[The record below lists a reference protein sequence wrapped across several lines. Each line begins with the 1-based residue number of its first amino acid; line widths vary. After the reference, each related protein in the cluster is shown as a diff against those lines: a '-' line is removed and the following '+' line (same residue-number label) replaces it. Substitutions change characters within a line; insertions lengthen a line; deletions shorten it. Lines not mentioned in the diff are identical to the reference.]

1 MRSNIKFLKFCS
13 RFFVLLIAFSSIVDA
28 LPLDLK
34 KSNYGV
40 FIGINGDE
48 EDKLQ
53 AYDVVVIEPA
63 VFEASQ
69 IEKLHASG
77 KTVYGYI
84 NIGAIEE
91 YRPYYYRF
99 RSIMFD
105 IYETWPDERW
115 IDVSSPVW
123 QHFIINELGKKY
135 ADMGMDGFFLDNA
148 DIYYHYHTDEIFQ
161 GLVEILGGLRH
172 YNIPLIINGG
182 DLFVKKCIEQNMV
195 LIDGI
200 NQESVFTTINFENG
214 TYGIQR
220 EIETAYFQKYLT
232 DVKAYGLSVYLL
244 EYHASEELS
253 KKIDEYTNK
262 NGFLWYNAT
271 GLELR

>member
-1 MRSNIKFLKFCS
+1 
-13 RFFVLLIAFSSIVDA
+13 
-28 LPLDLK
+28 
-34 KSNYGV
+34 
-40 FIGINGDE
+40 
-48 EDKLQ
+48 
-53 AYDVVVIEPA
+53 
-63 VFEASQ
+63 
-69 IEKLHASG
+69 
-77 KTVYGYI
+77 
-84 NIGAIEE
+84 
-91 YRPYYYRF
+91 
-99 RSIMFD
+99 
-105 IYETWPDERW
+105 
-115 IDVSSPVW
+115 
-123 QHFIINELGKKY
+123 
-135 ADMGMDGFFLDNA
+135 
-148 DIYYHYHTDEIFQ
+148 
-161 GLVEILGGLRH
+161 
-172 YNIPLIINGG
+172 
-182 DLFVKKCIEQNMV
+182 MV